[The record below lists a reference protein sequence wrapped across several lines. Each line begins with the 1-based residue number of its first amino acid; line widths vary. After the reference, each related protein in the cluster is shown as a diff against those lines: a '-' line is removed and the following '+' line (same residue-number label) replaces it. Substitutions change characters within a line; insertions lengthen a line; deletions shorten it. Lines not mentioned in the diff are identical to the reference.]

1 MNAPDPART
10 QVLQHV
16 SAILSALLDM
26 AHGTLPADDFA
37 ISIVVRYRHLDTGHM
52 LVGDDG
58 EDQIIGALEAIKRQ
72 SGFVGTST
80 ADPAEVIIGAA
91 RPGATRT
98 CPRCVEPVSDITI
111 TRCPQCGADMPEVK
125 RDVVIRDEPPEL
137 LLDQVLVDTPT
148 GEAWPIELLDYL
160 AHGYDVAAFVCNR
173 APLDAAELDDVTIA
187 AGKITRHGGE
197 LPTQVETGYYDIAGL
212 WLLWNGELYRLPTQG
227 DRRRQAVTSG
237 GWITISPFDM
247 ALPA

>member
-1 MNAPDPART
+1 MNGAPDPART
-10 QVLQHV
+10 QMLQQV

-72 SGFVGTST
+72 SGFIGTST

-91 RPGATRT
+91 KPGAART
-98 CPRCVEPVSDITI
+98 CPRCVEPVQDITI

-137 LLDQVLVDTPT
+137 LLEHPVADTMPDDLSAHIEAGGEVEVHICNRKPLDPAELVDVSLGSGIIRPK
-148 GEAWPIELLDYL
+148 
-160 AHGYDVAAFVCNR
+160 HGGSIQC
-173 APLDAAELDDVTIA
+173 EA
-187 AGKITRHGGE
+187 AGMPQFMVFVWRDLALAIPLTDREGRLISEGGSAPGQTWE
-197 LPTQVETGYYDIAGL
+197 LGPGTMV
-212 WLLWNGELYRLPTQG
+212 RP
-227 DRRRQAVTSG
+227 S
-237 GWITISPFDM
+237 
-247 ALPA
+247 